1 MKKILCVFALIAA
14 ACSLMAAETVTY
26 DRERGIV
33 VRDPGETFKVS
44 LWDDAVEENEGF
56 VASAYSRD
64 GEAVISWEKIVPGET
79 LRLRVISTG
88 ASRPDRLISPPA
100 PVSVRLLHTGWL
112 NGSRSVSSEYTA
124 DAAFGGEMFG
134 GRPEDYEPALGRLG
148 IMLCGAG
155 YLRGGKQDTEALGGL
170 LESMGFRDVEKYN
183 YYGAEHTERS
193 DRAGIYLA
201 HRKIYDGSK
210 ERELLMCVVRG
221 TVAGEWFSNFDIGDT
236 GAHKGFTAA
245 AADGGAIVKRYLSE
259 HPLPAGSVIM
269 LTGHSRGAAVAQ
281 IMSLGI
287 DKLGFEKVFCY
298 VYACPNYT
306 RHPMRDKPGRFSFMY
321 EGDLVPGIPM
331 WDFGVDGAVIDS
343 GSFSTDEKARLK
355 EVFTRVADGVKCVGF
370 SAAEK
375 NKIIG
380 DLTRLAPN
388 PVAFYQI
395 VYSKKGIIKKV
406 TPMTTYEF
414 CVAMGKAMVEG
425 NLKDAVRVPKDFDGI
440 IWAFIHDGAASP
452 KVIQSHSIEMYLA
465 LTEVYNSRFSRP
477 EKTDGP

>member
-1 MKKILCVFALIAA
+1 MKKIFLFIVLLAA
-14 ACSLMAAETVTY
+14 AGCLTAAETVTY

-33 VRDPGETFKVS
+33 VRDSAESFKVS
-44 LWDDAVEENEGF
+44 LWDDAKKENEGF
-56 VASAYSRD
+56 VASAYSVD

-88 ASRPDRLISPPA
+88 RSHPDRLISPPV
-100 PVSVRLLHTGWL
+100 PVSVRLLHTGWI

-124 DAAFGGEMFG
+124 EAAFGGEMFG
-134 GRPEDYEPALGRLG
+134 GRPEDYEPALARLG

-155 YLRGGKQDTEALGGL
+155 YLRGGKPDTEALGGL
-170 LESMGFRDVEKYN
+170 LESMGFANVEKYN
-183 YYGAEHTERS
+183 YYGSEQTERS

-210 ERELLMCVVRG
+210 ERELLLCMVRG
-221 TVAGEWFSNFDIGDT
+221 TVGGEWFSNFDVGDT

-245 AADGGAIVKRYLSE
+245 AADGAAIVKSYLSE
-259 HPLPAGSVIM
+259 HPLPGDSVIM

-306 RHPMRDKPGRFSFMY
+306 RHPMKDKSGRFSFMY

-331 WDFGVDGAVIDS
+331 WDFGVDGSVIDS
-343 GSFSTDEKARLK
+343 GSFSPDEKARLK
-355 EVFTRVADGVKCVGF
+355 EVFSQTAGGIKCVAF

-375 NKIIG
+375 NKIINE
-380 DLTRLAPN
+380 LTALAPN

-395 VYSKKGIIKKV
+395 VYKKSGIIKKV

-425 NLKDAVRVPKDFDGI
+425 NLKSAIRVPKDFDGI
-440 IWAFIHDGAASP
+440 IWAFITDGAASP
-452 KVIQSHSIEMYLA
+452 KIIQSHSVEMYLSM
-465 LTEVYNSRFSRP
+465 TEVYNSRFSAA